1 MLQVTIDFADLIK
14 VLNQL
19 TCDREI
25 ISVALNESHKSFHS
39 GVFSR
44 QVSEEV
50 VSNCRQVS

>member
-1 MLQVTIDFADLIK
+1 MLKVTIDFADIIK

-39 GVFSR
+39 GEFSR

-50 VSNCRQVS
+50 VSNCPQVS